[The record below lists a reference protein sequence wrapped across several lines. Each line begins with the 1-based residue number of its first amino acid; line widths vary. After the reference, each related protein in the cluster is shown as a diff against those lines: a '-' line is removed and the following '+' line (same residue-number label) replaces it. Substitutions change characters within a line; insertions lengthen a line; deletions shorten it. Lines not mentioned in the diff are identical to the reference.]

1 MVDRRYCFPIAGAY
15 SDAEVAP
22 LLCAGLIGHRSL
34 RMAGDPRR
42 LGIFGFGAA
51 AHIIAQVA
59 CWEGREVFAFVRPGD
74 EAAKEFARDLGA
86 VWAGDSGEAAPEPLD
101 AAIISA
107 PVGSLVPMA
116 LRAVMPGGIVV
127 CAGIHM
133 SDIPAFPYEIL
144 WEERQIRSVANLTRR
159 DGEEFLKLAPKVPV
173 KTSVS
178 LYGLEEANDA
188 LSNWREG
195 RLPGAAVLTMD
206 CGPQR

>member
-1 MVDRRYCFPIAGAY
+1 MT
-15 SDAEVAP
+15 
-22 LLCAGLIGHRSL
+22 
-34 RMAGDPRR
+34 GDPRR

-116 LRAVMPGGIVV
+116 LRAIMPGGIVV

-133 SDIPAFPYEIL
+133 SDIPAFQYEI
-144 WEERQIRSVANLTRR
+144 S
-159 DGEEFLKLAPKVPV
+159 
-173 KTSVS
+173 
-178 LYGLEEANDA
+178 
-188 LSNWREG
+188 
-195 RLPGAAVLTMD
+195 
-206 CGPQR
+206 